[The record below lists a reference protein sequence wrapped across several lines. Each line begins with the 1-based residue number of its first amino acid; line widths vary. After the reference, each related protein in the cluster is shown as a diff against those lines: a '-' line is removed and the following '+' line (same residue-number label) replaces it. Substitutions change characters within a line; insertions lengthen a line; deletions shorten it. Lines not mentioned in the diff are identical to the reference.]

1 MKQNTP
7 HHPSNVPITIIGEL
21 RAERSLIEELLDA
34 TPRIADQPDS
44 LRIRRNTLCDQ
55 IEQLEQRGD
64 GGPMITVTLDAYG
77 SALVRRLMSS
87 EPAATEADV
96 ANTALG
102 FMLGE
107 SDDHGLD
114 EELAKTIHRRTDVAK
129 EAR

>member
-1 MKQNTP
+1 MKQNNP
-7 HHPSNVPITIIGEL
+7 HHSSNAPITIIGEL

-44 LRIRRNTLCDQ
+44 LRIRRDVLCDQ
-55 IEQLEQRGD
+55 IELLEQRGD
-64 GGPMITVTLDAYG
+64 GGPLITVTLDAYG

-87 EPAATEADV
+87 EPEATEADV

-107 SDDHGLD
+107 KDDHGQD
-114 EELAKTIHRRTDVAK
+114 EELAKTIQRRTGDTK
-129 EAR
+129 EAS